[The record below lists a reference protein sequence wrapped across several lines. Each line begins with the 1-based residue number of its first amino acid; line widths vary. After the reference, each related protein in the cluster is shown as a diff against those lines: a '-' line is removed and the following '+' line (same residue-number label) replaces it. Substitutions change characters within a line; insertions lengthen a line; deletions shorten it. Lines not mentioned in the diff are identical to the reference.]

1 MKSSLAYAGLRK
13 RFSIALVLMSVIPLL
28 FVAYLF
34 NQYVNVPPQE
44 GMWILAAVIFLVLC
58 VTAGAV
64 IIRNV
69 FASVVAIT
77 KGAKALAQGEVETVS
92 VKVSEGGEV
101 GELAQSINAI
111 MGRIRG
117 ETSALQSSQ
126 RELEDAKTKLMESY
140 AALQDAIDK
149 LKKLDQMKSD
159 FVANVAHEL
168 IHPLATLRGSLD
180 IVLANLAQAD
190 PQKIEI
196 LEISRRNMA
205 RLIRLVTDILD
216 ISRIESGKMTLRIE
230 SIELQD
236 MIREIVIPLEKLFK
250 DKGIAFDR
258 RVEADGLRFEG
269 DRDRLIQ
276 AVTNL
281 LINAVKYTPAH
292 GKVSLGVSE
301 NNRHLRF
308 AVSDN
313 GPGMSGADQ
322 KKLFDKFSR
331 VTKEKQE
338 GTGLGL
344 CITKDIIGLH
354 HGEIWVE
361 SEEGKGSTF
370 AFEIPLL
377 YAKGVGYG
385 K

>member
-34 NQYVNVPPQE
+34 NQYVKVPPQE
-44 GMWILAAVIFLVLC
+44 GLWILAAVIFLLLC
-58 VTAGAV
+58 VAAGAV

-258 RVEADGLRFEG
+258 HVEVNGLRFEG

-301 NNRHLRF
+301 NNRRLRF

-313 GPGMSGADQ
+313 GPGMSAADQ

-361 SEEGKGSTF
+361 SQEGQGSTF